1 MSAIGHED
9 LPEVP
14 CGTDDQDW
22 RPVVGAL
29 GLIVLSRDRR
39 IRSRPAELRAY
50 HEHGVRSVWIG
61 AKQDLG
67 PEQQMEIFLQHEERL
82 KRQIVKRGPGPWAV
96 AMSRSGVRPL
106 NLRPRGINPRSA
118 PSDGPQGLRR
128 TAIPLSRLSRAASE
142 SLLARLGSGERATVI
157 AASHIAPC
165 TRCARGSTRWRSRW
179 PSAIA

>member
-1 MSAIGHED
+1 MAQRVTPVYFTDENTLGLGKLLRRSGREDVRYPGHEY

-106 NLRPRGINPRSA
+106 NLRPNP
-118 PSDGPQGLRR
+118 GG
-128 TAIPLSRLSRAASE
+128 
-142 SLLARLGSGERATVI
+142 
-157 AASHIAPC
+157 
-165 TRCARGSTRWRSRW
+165 
-179 PSAIA
+179 